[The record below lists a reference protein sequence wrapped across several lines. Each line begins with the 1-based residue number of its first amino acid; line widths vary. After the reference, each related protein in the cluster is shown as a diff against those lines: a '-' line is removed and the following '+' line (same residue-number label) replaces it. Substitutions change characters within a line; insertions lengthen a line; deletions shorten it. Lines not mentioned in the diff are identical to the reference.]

1 MLGTLFHE
9 IGIRKA
15 IVCDLYLGRIQHANG
30 LFGAQAQGGAGPAYQ
45 RRHVG
50 RSSGRQGAS
59 FQPRQELSGAG
70 ALGLGT
76 ATACASEK
84 NRSGPTLSLSEPS
97 RPPRIPL
104 KIPETTPFQSP
115 EGHRLCLSP
124 PWTPA
129 CSRDIPGELFN
140 SSTPG
145 HLRTPCEYLWRFL
158 TGPPRHNPRDRK
170 SVV

>member
-97 RPPRIPL
+97 RPPTIKDLEFPSRSPRPL
-104 KIPETTPFQSP
+104 LFRVPKVTDCAFHLP
-115 EGHRLCLSP
+115 GP
-124 PWTPA
+124 PPAPAISLASYLTPA
-129 CSRDIPGELFN
+129 LLDTSEHPVNISGGF
-140 SSTPG
+140 
-145 HLRTPCEYLWRFL
+145 
-158 TGPPRHNPRDRK
+158 
-170 SVV
+170 